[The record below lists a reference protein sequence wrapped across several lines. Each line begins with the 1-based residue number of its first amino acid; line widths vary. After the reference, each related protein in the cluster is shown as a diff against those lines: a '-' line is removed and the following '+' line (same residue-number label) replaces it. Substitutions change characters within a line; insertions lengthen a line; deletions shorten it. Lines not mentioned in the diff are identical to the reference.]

1 MRIDV
6 LGRVRN
12 VALPSSKPLQ
22 PLFEAIVNAI
32 QGIEDAKQNDGRID
46 ITVLRADDSVFDNA
60 LSDITGFRVQDTGI
74 GFTDENYESFQTSD
88 TTYKFQRGGKG
99 IGRFVW
105 LKAFDKV
112 EVESHY
118 AADGK
123 RMCRRFVF
131 VAAGDG
137 VQDHSN
143 AASQELANRTCV
155 SLLGFKSPY
164 HAQCPKKAE
173 TVAAYIIEH
182 CLEYFIRPYCPVIYL
197 LDKSGEQTLV
207 LNDIFAQQMV
217 ANSKSIE
224 FKVAD
229 AKFEMTH
236 VRLYATHG
244 KEHLVHF
251 CADDRV
257 VKSDKLAG
265 KIPNL
270 ARFLADEDG
279 KNFIYASYVQAALL
293 NAAVN
298 SERTD
303 FTIAEDTG
311 GLLANEIT
319 WAKIREAVA
328 QQCQK
333 YLAPYTEPIGVK
345 KKERVER
352 FVQTDA
358 PMYRPILK
366 HIADTVEM
374 IDPEISDNDLDLRL
388 YEAYHGLQ
396 VKLKAEGQQ
405 LLDDDNQ
412 GQDEFDDYTAKL
424 QEYFSKVADVN
435 QADLAR
441 YVCHR
446 RAILDFLQKQLSRKA
461 DGKYPLEDRVHKL
474 IFPMGATSDDVLP
487 DEHNLWL
494 LDEKLVYHKFL
505 ASDKQLRVLHPLTN
519 GSQKEPDIIVFD
531 KACAFAPSTEPP
543 FQAVVIIEFKRAMRD
558 DYTGEDNPF
567 TQVLEYIKDIRDGK
581 ARTPDGRDVPVQK
594 DVPFYCYIVCDLN
607 QKLEEQAY
615 HYELTKTPDSMGFFG
630 YKRQYN
636 AYIEVMSYTKMVTD
650 AKRRNAVLFDK
661 LGLPSRIGQA

>member
-6 LGRVRN
+6 PGRVRN

-32 QGIEDAKQNDGRID
+32 QAIEDAAQKDGRID
-46 ITVLRADDSVFDNA
+46 ITVLRADDQVFDNA
-60 LSDITGFRVQDTGI
+60 LSDITGFRVQDAGI
-74 GFTDENYESFQTSD
+74 GFTEDNYQSFQTSD
-88 TTYKFQRGGKG
+88 TTYKAQRGGKG

-118 AADGK
+118 MADGK
-123 RMCRRFVF
+123 RMCRRFAF

-137 VQDHSN
+137 VKDHSN
-143 AASQELANRTCV
+143 ATSQESANRTCV
-155 SLLGFKSPY
+155 SLLGFKNPY
-164 HAQCPKKAE
+164 RAQCPKKAE

-182 CLEYFIRPYCPVIYL
+182 CLEYFIRAYCPQVYL
-197 LDKSGEQTLV
+197 LDKSGGQTLV
-207 LNDIFAQQMV
+207 LNDIFSQHMV
-217 ANSKSIE
+217 ANSKNIA
-224 FKVAD
+224 FKVGD
-229 AKFEMTH
+229 SNFDMTH
-236 VRLYATHG
+236 VRLYSAHV
-244 KEHLVHF
+244 KEHLVHY

-257 VKSDKLAG
+257 VKSEKLAG
-265 KIPNL
+265 RIPNL
-270 ARFLADEDG
+270 ARFLTDADG
-279 KNFIYASYVQAALL
+279 QNFIYASYVQADLL
-293 NAAVN
+293 NTTVN

-311 GLLANEIT
+311 DLLASEIT

-328 QQCQK
+328 QECQK
-333 YLAPYTEPIGVK
+333 YLAPYTEPIGAK
-345 KKERVER
+345 KKERVDR

-366 HIADTVEM
+366 HISDTMDM
-374 IDPEISDNDLDLRL
+374 IDPEINDNDLDLQL

-405 LLDDDNQ
+405 LLDDDNHN
-412 GQDEFDDYTAKL
+412 QDGFDEYTAKL

-446 RAILDFLQKQLSRKA
+446 RAVLDFLHKQLSRKA
-461 DGKYPLEDRVHKL
+461 DGKYPLEDRVHNI
-474 IFPMGATSDDVLP
+474 IFPMGTTSADVLP
-487 DEHNLWL
+487 NEHNLWL

-505 ASDKQLRVLHPLTN
+505 ASDKQLRTLQPLAN
-519 GSQKEPDIIVFD
+519 GSKKAPDIIVFD
-531 KACAFAPSTEPP
+531 KACAFAPATEPP
-543 FQAVVIIEFKRAMRD
+543 FQAIVIIEFKRAMRD

-567 TQVLEYIKDIRDGK
+567 TQVLEYITEIRAGK

-594 DVPFYCYIVCDLN
+594 DIPFYCYIVCDLN

-615 HYELTKTPDSMGFFG
+615 YCELTKTPDGMGFFG

-650 AKRRNAVLFDK
+650 TKRRNAVLFDK
-661 LGLPSRIGQA
+661 LGLPSKIG